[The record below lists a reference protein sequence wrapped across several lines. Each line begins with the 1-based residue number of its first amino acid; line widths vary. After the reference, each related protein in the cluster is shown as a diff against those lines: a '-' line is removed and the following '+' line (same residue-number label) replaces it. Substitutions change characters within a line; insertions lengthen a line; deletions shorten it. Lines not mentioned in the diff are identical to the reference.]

1 MEKLEGIIF
10 DLDGVITDTA
20 EFHYLAWKKLAD
32 KFSIEIDRD
41 FNETLKGVSRTDS
54 LERILAYGGRS
65 ADFDAK
71 EKAEMA
77 EWKNDVY
84 KEMIKAIQPSDIL
97 PGIESFLKE
106 LKEAGIR
113 TAIASASKNAE
124 MILRSLGIRDQFDY
138 VVDAAKITKSKPDP
152 EVFLK
157 ALELLGLS
165 ADVCIGVEDAA
176 SGVDAIKEAKMR
188 AVGIGSIDILGRADL
203 VLASTADLQLEQLR
217 NIGN

>member
-32 KFSIEIDRD
+32 KFGIEIDRD

-124 MILRSLGIRDQFDY
+124 MILRLLGIRDQFDY

-165 ADVCIGVEDAA
+165 ADVCIGVEDAV
-176 SGVDAIKEAKMR
+176 SGVDAIKDAKMR
-188 AVGIGSIDILGRADL
+188 AVGIGSVDILERADL

>member
-32 KFSIEIDRD
+32 KFGIEIDRD

-84 KEMIKAIQPSDIL
+84 KEMIEAIQPSDIL
-97 PGIESFLKE
+97 PGIASFLKE

-176 SGVDAIKEAKMR
+176 SGVDAIKDAKMR
-188 AVGIGSIDILGRADL
+188 AVGIGSVDILGRADL
-203 VLASTADLQLEQLR
+203 VLASTADLQLERLR

>member
-32 KFSIEIDRD
+32 KFGIEIDRD
-41 FNETLKGVSRTDS
+41 FNETLKGVSRTGS

-124 MILRSLGIRDQFDY
+124 MILRLLGIRDQFDY

-176 SGVDAIKEAKMR
+176 SGVDAIKDAKMR

>member
-1 MEKLEGIIF
+1 MEKIKGIIF

-32 KFSIEIDRD
+32 KLDIEIDRD

-65 ADFDAK
+65 DDFDAQ
-71 EKAEMA
+71 EKVEMA
-77 EWKNDVY
+77 EWKNEVY
-84 KEMIKAIQPSDIL
+84 KEMIEAITPSNIL

-124 MILRSLGIRDQFDY
+124 VILRSLGIRDQFDY

-157 ALELLGLS
+157 ALELLELS

-176 SGVDAIKEAKMR
+176 SGVDAIKDAKMR
-188 AVGIGSIDILGRADL
+188 AVGIGDAEILGRADL
-203 VLASTADLQLEQLR
+203 VLASTASLQLKQLQ
-217 NIGN
+217 NID

>member
-97 PGIESFLKE
+97 LGIESFLKE

-176 SGVDAIKEAKMR
+176 SGVDAIKDAKMR
-188 AVGIGSIDILGRADL
+188 AVGIGSVDILGRADL

>member
-32 KFSIEIDRD
+32 KFGIEIDRD

-84 KEMIKAIQPSDIL
+84 KEMIEAIQPSDIL

-124 MILRSLGIRDQFDY
+124 MILRLLGIRDQFDY
-138 VVDAAKITKSKPDP
+138 VVDAAKIKKSKPDP

-176 SGVDAIKEAKMR
+176 SGVDAIKDAKMR
-188 AVGIGSIDILGRADL
+188 AVGIGSVDILGRADL

>member
-32 KFSIEIDRD
+32 KFGIEIDRD

-124 MILRSLGIRDQFDY
+124 MILRLLGIRDQFDY

-176 SGVDAIKEAKMR
+176 SGVDAIKDAKMR
-188 AVGIGSIDILGRADL
+188 AVGIGSVDILGRADL

>member
-32 KFSIEIDRD
+32 KFGIEIDRD

-84 KEMIKAIQPSDIL
+84 KEMIEAIQPSDIL

-138 VVDAAKITKSKPDP
+138 VVDAAKIKKSKPNP

-176 SGVDAIKEAKMR
+176 SGVDAIKDAKMR

>member
-32 KFSIEIDRD
+32 KFGIEIDRD

-84 KEMIKAIQPSDIL
+84 KEIIKAIQPSDIL

-176 SGVDAIKEAKMR
+176 SGVDAIKDAKMR
-188 AVGIGSIDILGRADL
+188 AVGIGSVDILGRADL

>member
-1 MEKLEGIIF
+1 MEKIKGIIF

-32 KFSIEIDRD
+32 KLDIEIDRD

-65 ADFDAK
+65 DDFDAQ
-71 EKAEMA
+71 EKVEMA
-77 EWKNDVY
+77 EWKNEVY
-84 KEMIKAIQPSDIL
+84 KEMIEAITPNNIL

-124 MILRSLGIRDQFDY
+124 VILRSLGIRDQFDY

-157 ALELLGLS
+157 ALELLELS

-176 SGVDAIKEAKMR
+176 SGVDAIKDAKMR
-188 AVGIGSIDILGRADL
+188 AVGIGDAEILGRADL
-203 VLASTADLQLEQLR
+203 VLASTASLQLKQLQ
-217 NIGN
+217 NID

>member
-32 KFSIEIDRD
+32 KFGIEIDRD

-84 KEMIKAIQPSDIL
+84 KEMIEAIQPSDIL

-124 MILRSLGIRDQFDY
+124 MILCSLGIRDQFDY

-165 ADVCIGVEDAA
+165 AEVCIGVEDAA
-176 SGVDAIKEAKMR
+176 SGVDAIKDAKMR

>member
-32 KFSIEIDRD
+32 KFGIEIDRD

-84 KEMIKAIQPSDIL
+84 KEMIEAIQPSDIL

-124 MILRSLGIRDQFDY
+124 MILCSLGIRDQFDY

-165 ADVCIGVEDAA
+165 AEVCIGVEDSA
-176 SGVDAIKEAKMR
+176 SGVDAIKDAKMR

>member
-32 KFSIEIDRD
+32 KFGIEIDRD

-106 LKEAGIR
+106 LKKAGIR

-176 SGVDAIKEAKMR
+176 SGVDAIKDAKMR
-188 AVGIGSIDILGRADL
+188 AVGIGSVDILERADL

>member
-32 KFSIEIDRD
+32 KFGIEIDRD

-84 KEMIKAIQPSDIL
+84 KEMIEAIQPSDIL

-138 VVDAAKITKSKPDP
+138 VVDAAKITKSKPNP

-176 SGVDAIKEAKMR
+176 SGVDAIKDAKMR

-203 VLASTADLQLEQLR
+203 VLASTADMQLEQLR

>member
-84 KEMIKAIQPSDIL
+84 KEMIEAIQPSDIL

-124 MILRSLGIRDQFDY
+124 MILCLLGIRDQFDY
-138 VVDAAKITKSKPDP
+138 VVDAAKIKKSKPNP
-152 EVFLK
+152 EIFLK

-176 SGVDAIKEAKMR
+176 SGVDAIKDAKMR
-188 AVGIGSIDILGRADL
+188 AVGIGNIDILGRADL

>member
-32 KFSIEIDRD
+32 KFGIEIDRD

-54 LERILAYGGRS
+54 LEGILAYGGRS

-84 KEMIKAIQPSDIL
+84 KEMIEAIQPSDIL

-176 SGVDAIKEAKMR
+176 SGVDAIKDAKMR
-188 AVGIGSIDILGRADL
+188 AVGIGSVDILGRADL

>member
-32 KFSIEIDRD
+32 KFGIEIDRD

-97 PGIESFLKE
+97 PGIASFLKE

-157 ALELLGLS
+157 ALELLELS

-176 SGVDAIKEAKMR
+176 SGVNAIKDAKMR
-188 AVGIGSIDILGRADL
+188 AVGIGSVDILGRADL

>member
-32 KFSIEIDRD
+32 KFGIEIDRD

-176 SGVDAIKEAKMR
+176 SGVNAIKDAKMR
-188 AVGIGSIDILGRADL
+188 AVGIGSLDILGRADL

>member
-32 KFSIEIDRD
+32 KFGIEIDRD

-84 KEMIKAIQPSDIL
+84 KEMIEAIQPSDIL

-124 MILRSLGIRDQFDY
+124 MILRSLEIRDQFDY

-176 SGVDAIKEAKMR
+176 SGVDAIKDAKMR
-188 AVGIGSIDILGRADL
+188 AVGIGSVDILGRADL
-203 VLASTADLQLEQLR
+203 VLASTADLRLEQLR

>member
-1 MEKLEGIIF
+1 MEKLAGIIF

-32 KFSIEIDRD
+32 KFGIEIDRD

-54 LERILAYGGRS
+54 LEHILAYGGRS

-84 KEMIKAIQPSDIL
+84 KEMIEAIQPSDIL

-124 MILRSLGIRDQFDY
+124 MILRLLGIRDQFDY

-176 SGVDAIKEAKMR
+176 SGVDAIKDAKMR
-188 AVGIGSIDILGRADL
+188 AVGIGSVDILGRADL